1 MNTTEDLT
9 DYASLALAALVGAA
23 QGVHALANGHR
34 ESAAERAILTAAI
47 PTQHAASLKEIFPE
61 VANYRGGIKAAIRAL
76 GGESANPEVLRY
88 VLQLLDLARRLKRNP
103 MVLQRLQEGL
113 EQLSDPPTD
122 TELASLYQDTI
133 STLGK
138 RIQVTGDPARL
149 QQTAIANS
157 IRSLLLAGVRFG
169 WLWQQLG
176 GSHWQL
182 VLRRRV
188 VLSALESL
196 QNTLRVH

>member
-1 MNTTEDLT
+1 MERKS
-9 DYASLALAALVGAA
+9 SLALAALVGAA
-23 QGVHALANGHR
+23 QGVHAI
-34 ESAAERAILTAAI
+34 SAGLHDSTAERVILTAAI
-47 PTQHAASLKEIFPE
+47 TTQHAASLKEIFPE
-61 VANYRGGIKAAIRAL
+61 AANYRGSIKAAIRAL

-103 MVLQRLQEGL
+103 AVLQRLQAGL
-113 EQLSDPPTD
+113 EQLGVPPSD

-149 QQTAIANS
+149 QQTAVGNS

-182 VLRRRV
+182 VLRRRA

-196 QNTLRVH
+196 QNTL